1 MSSFSASVDAFTV
14 RTRSRALAVTR
25 IAASMVAE
33 DAGRPRSQ
41 GGRMRVDTGFLRNS
55 IRGAIGSLPSGPS
68 LGPKKTKAGIVWR
81 DPMGNADEV
90 ALVITRWDGRSPIY
104 IGWTANYARYR
115 EYKDGFLEGAVRQWP
130 RFVRDAAS
138 MIGPP

>member
-14 RTRSRALAVTR
+14 RTRSRALAVVR

-33 DAGRPRSQ
+33 DAGRPRAQ

-55 IRGAIGSLPSGPS
+55 IRGAVGALPYGPS
-68 LGPKKTKAGIVWR
+68 KGPRKTKDGIVWR
-81 DPMGNADEV
+81 DPMGSADEV
-90 ALVITRWDGRSPIY
+90 ALVVTRWDGMSPLY

-115 EYKDGFLEGAVRQWP
+115 EYKDGFMEGATRQWQ
-130 RFVRDAAS
+130 RFVRDATS